1 MSRAAL
7 AIVLVLCFSSALLA
21 QDTLPLAKVQ
31 RVAVA
36 PVPAVQ
42 VRPGSTAPVH
52 MTFRVMPGFHINSN
66 KPSSE
71 LLIPTAVKF
80 EVPNDISIGKVEY
93 PAGKEYS
100 FSFSPD
106 EKLVVYSGAFTV
118 KALVIATREA
128 PRGRF
133 RVRGALRYQACDN
146 RACYPPST
154 VPVEF
159 NVSVGKPAPKK
170 VSRNPGQ
177 SPHIHR

>member
-1 MSRAAL
+1 MVRAA
-7 AIVLVLCFSSALLA
+7 VLLTTLLGLSSALCG
-21 QDTLPLAKVQ
+21 QDSLPLAKVQ
-31 RVAVA
+31 RVSVA
-36 PVPAVQ
+36 PISTVQ
-42 VRPGSTAPVH
+42 VRPGSTVPVR

-80 EVPNDISIGKVEY
+80 EVPNDISIGKIEY

-118 KALVIATREA
+118 RALVIATKEA
-128 PRGRF
+128 PHGPF
-133 RVRGALRYQACDN
+133 RVRGALKYQACDN
-146 RACYPPST
+146 RACYPPAT

-159 NVSVGKPAPKK
+159 NVNVGKPVPKK
-170 VSRNPGQ
+170 VHKNPGQ
-177 SPHIHR
+177 SPHIHK